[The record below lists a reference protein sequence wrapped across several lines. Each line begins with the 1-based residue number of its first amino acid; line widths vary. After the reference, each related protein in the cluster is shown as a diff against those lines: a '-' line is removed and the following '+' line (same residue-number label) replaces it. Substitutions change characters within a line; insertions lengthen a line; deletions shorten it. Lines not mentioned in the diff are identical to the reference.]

1 MDSVTFIYVIYNAC
15 PSSCFLFYDSE
26 NVILKNCSIS
36 YDSVFNR
43 GALVG
48 FSFVVPPNSHT
59 NVSAK
64 ITP

>member
-36 YDSVFNR
+36 YDLVFNR
-43 GALVG
+43 GALVV
-48 FSFVVPPNSHT
+48 FPWYTLIHT
-59 NVSAK
+59 RMFQLK
-64 ITP
+64 